1 MCTDGKREKVL
12 VKKGGE
18 NNKNNFAA
26 HKVFLIF
33 FGGGGR
39 EVMSKLSV
47 LFSFP
52 SRIIDT

>member
-33 FGGGGR
+33 LGGGEGR
-39 EVMSKLSV
+39 LCQNYRS
-47 LFSFP
+47 FSAFLVEL
-52 SRIIDT
+52 

>member
-1 MCTDGKREKVL
+1 ML

-33 FGGGGR
+33 LGGGR